1 MIDWAHLYGLRADIG
16 SDTFAK
22 VIELFLDEAD
32 GTLDQLARPG
42 AEIPRLLH
50 MLKGTSLAVGFT
62 ELAAQCR
69 DGERRAGAGAAP
81 DLAAILA
88 AYRAGREQLLAGLRL
103 VNLAPAE
110 APSRAC

>member
-16 SDTFAK
+16 SDTFGR
-22 VIELFLDEAD
+22 VIELFLEEAD
-32 GTLDQLARPG
+32 GTLDQLALPG

-50 MLKGTSLAVGFT
+50 MLKGTSLAVGLT

-81 DLAAILA
+81 DLAAIVA

-110 APSRAC
+110 GLVRAC